1 MKLDG
6 FEGGR
11 VKDCSITIGQPTNRL
26 ERAGAKKY
34 QEDTEREGEGSKE
47 KNKKMTVRP
56 PPRMK
61 DRRTKRKGEQEFSQ
75 IEQFCTN

>member
-11 VKDCSITIGQPTNRL
+11 VKDCSITIGQPNGQGEQGR
-26 ERAGAKKY
+26 KKY

-47 KNKKMTVRP
+47 KNKKMTVR
-56 PPRMK
+56 R
-61 DRRTKRKGEQEFSQ
+61 S
-75 IEQFCTN
+75 